1 MLVAQRQVR
10 WTMGIWGVLIL
21 VVMWVIPGSA
31 AEFRIAVGVDP
42 DTMDPVQQTTTT
54 VGNMVDYVVETL
66 TKLAP
71 DGSVQPHLAESWSVS
86 PDGLQYTFKL
96 RQGITFH
103 DKTPFNAE
111 AVKWNFD
118 RLKDPEVRVPGR
130 AVYPITQTDVVDAAT
145 VRVTLK
151 RPYVPFISALS
162 GGTAGILSPVSAEQH
177 GNAYKNYTHPIGTG
191 PYVFQERKKGEKI
204 AITKYANYWGRKPHY
219 EQVVF
224 RIVPEA
230 ATRES
235 LLLAGQV
242 DLIILPPIAD
252 LPALQRNKA
261 VKVLMAPSDR
271 TIFIA
276 MNTQKPLL
284 NNVKVRQALNYVVD
298 KQAIIT
304 NVLFGAAKPMDSPM

>member
-1 MLVAQRQVR
+1 MTVARRQFQ
-10 WTMGIWGVLIL
+10 WPLGIWGALMVAA
-21 VVMWVIPGSA
+21 MWITTARA

-42 DTMDPVQQTTTT
+42 DTLDPVQQTTTT
-54 VGNMVDYVVETL
+54 VGNMVDYMVETL

-71 DGSVQPHLAESWSVS
+71 DGSIQPSLAESWSVS
-86 PDGLQYTFKL
+86 PDGLQYMFKL
-96 RQGITFH
+96 RQGVTFH

-130 AVYPITQTDVVDAAT
+130 ASYPIAQTDVVDTAT

-162 GGTAGILSPVSAEQH
+162 GGTAGMLSPASAEQH
-177 GNAYKNYTHPIGTG
+177 GNTYKNYTHIVGTG
-191 PYVFQERKKGEKI
+191 TYIFQERKKGEKI
-204 AITKYANYWGRKPHY
+204 TVTKYADYLGRKPHY
-219 EQVVF
+219 DQVVF

-252 LPALQRNKA
+252 LPALQRNKT

-276 MNTQKPLL
+276 INTQKPPL
-284 NNVKVRQALNYVVD
+284 NHVKV
-298 KQAIIT
+298 
-304 NVLFGAAKPMDSPM
+304 

>member
-1 MLVAQRQVR
+1 
-10 WTMGIWGVLIL
+10 MGST
-21 VVMWVIPGSA
+21 SA
-31 AEFRIAVGVDP
+31 
-42 DTMDPVQQTTTT
+42 
-54 VGNMVDYVVETL
+54 
-66 TKLAP
+66 
-71 DGSVQPHLAESWSVS
+71 SLAESWSVS

-96 RQGITFH
+96 RQSVTFH
-103 DKTPFNAE
+103 DKTPFNAQ

-130 AVYPITQTDVVDAAT
+130 ASYPIAQTDVVDAAT
-145 VRVTLK
+145 VQVTLK

-162 GGTAGILSPVSAEQH
+162 GGTAGMLSPASAEQH
-177 GNAYKNYTHPIGTG
+177 GKIYKNYTHLIGTG

-204 AITKYANYWGRKPHY
+204 TVTKYADYWGRKPHY
-219 EQVVF
+219 DQVVF

-230 ATRES
+230 TTRES

-261 VKVLMAPSDR
+261 VKVLMAPSNR

-276 MNTQKPLL
+276 MNTQKPPL
-284 NNVKVRQALNYVVD
+284 NNVKVRQALNYAVD
-298 KQAIIT
+298 KQAIIAH
-304 NVLFGAAKPMDSPM
+304 VLFGAGLSCTPHGP